1 MTTTLD
7 AQPTTPANKWRPH
20 VGAQEYALRQP
31 ATVKELLY
39 GGQRGGGKTD
49 AGMVW
54 VGHRRWRDTAGN
66 WRAAF
71 EHPRYRALV
80 IRKNSDDLSDWIER
94 FRFMY
99 PQAKIGY
106 QPAVIRFPSGAIIR
120 TGHLKDEQAYTKYQG
135 HEYHSILI
143 EELTQIPQEKRY
155 VQLISSCRST
165 VPELRPQV
173 FNTTNPGG
181 LGHLWVKERFVDP
194 AAPFTVF
201 ADEDGNT
208 RIYIPA
214 GVEDNPTLMRVD
226 PDYVKQL
233 DAIKRI
239 DPDLYKAWRLGSW
252 DVVAGQVF
260 REFNQDYHV
269 KGEFD
274 FSLEVCD
281 RLITFDWGFAH
292 NAVAHWIALTPENAQ
307 GFRRAY
313 VYREIAQNQTNPEQW
328 AKLIN
333 RFTSVEPVKG
343 IVLPHDCF
351 AQKHSK
357 VTIASVFQRDITQP
371 NGQGINV
378 IRGDTMTQGA
388 RINRKAIVHRYLS
401 TAPDGRPYLI
411 IHPSCRELI
420 KTLPL
425 LQYDE
430 KNVEDV
436 AKQDGDDAYD
446 AMSLGL
452 ITLKYH
458 PAKSALIMPRH
469 KITTYPTW
477 QKNKSGQIPTPN
489 FWKSFDQQRFKKARD
504 EEYR

>member
-1 MTTTLD
+1 MTILDAKPTTT
-7 AQPTTPANKWRPH
+7 ANKWRPH
-20 VGAQEYALRQP
+20 KGAQEYALRQP
-31 ATVKELLY
+31 PTVKELLY

-49 AGMVW
+49 AGMIW
-54 VGHRRWRDTAGN
+54 VGNRRWKDADGN
-66 WRAAF
+66 WRPAY

-80 IRKNSDDLSDWIER
+80 IRKNADDLSDWTER

-99 PQAKIGY
+99 PNAKIGY

-120 TGHLKDEQAYTKYQG
+120 TGHLKDEQSYTKYQG
-135 HEYHSILI
+135 HEYHSVLI
-143 EELTQIPQEKRY
+143 EELTQISTEKRY

-165 VPELRPQV
+165 IPELRPQV

-181 LGHLWVKERFVDP
+181 LGHTWVKERFVEP
-194 AAPFTVF
+194 APPFTVF
-201 ADEDGNT
+201 SDEDGNT

-214 GVEDNPTLMRVD
+214 GIEDNPTLMRTD

-233 DAIKRI
+233 DAIKRV

-260 REFNQDYHV
+260 REFSYDWHV
-269 KGEFD
+269 SDQFD
-274 FSLEVCD
+274 FSLEVCE

-292 NAVAHWIALTPENAQ
+292 NAVAHWIALSPENAQ

-313 VYREIAQNQTNPEQW
+313 IYRELAQNRTNPEEW

-333 RFTSVEPVKG
+333 RYTSVEPVKG

-357 VTIASVFQRDITQP
+357 VTIASVFSRDIKQP
-371 NGQGINV
+371 NGHGVNTL
-378 IRGDTMTQGA
+378 RGDTLTAGA
-388 RINRKAIVHRYLS
+388 RINRKAIMHRYLA
-401 TAPDGRPYLI
+401 TAPDNRPYLI
-411 IHPSCRELI
+411 IHPSCKELI

-430 KNVEDV
+430 RNPEDV

-446 AMSLGL
+446 ASSLGL
-452 ITLKYH
+452 ITLNYH
-458 PAKSALIMPRH
+458 PAKSVAIAPKH
-469 KITTYPTW
+469 KITQYPTW
-477 QKNKSGQIPTPN
+477 TKDKSGNIPTPN
-489 FWKSFDQQRFKKARD
+489 FWKEFDKQKMKKQRD
-504 EEYR
+504 EEYT